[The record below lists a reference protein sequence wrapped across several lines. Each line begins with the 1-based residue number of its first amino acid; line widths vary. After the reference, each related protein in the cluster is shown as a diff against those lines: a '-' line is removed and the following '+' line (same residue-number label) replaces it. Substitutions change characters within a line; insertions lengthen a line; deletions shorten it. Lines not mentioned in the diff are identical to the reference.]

1 MLLNNLLSILYP
13 KVLGM
18 SICNTK
24 GLGFCA
30 NCFLLG
36 VIFVYSSKDI
46 ANRIKDRSK
55 EQNVVIK
62 QMLLE
67 CGLSKNA
74 LSSMLSGGS
83 LPKSDNIAKIADYLN
98 CSVDFLLGRTDNPN
112 IGNTEAYIGGDNHGV
127 QAVRNGTVIIGDSA
141 EQEIITL
148 LSKLSPAERHRAIA
162 DIIDLLNENYNTT
175 DK

>member
-1 MLLNNLLSILYP
+1 M
-13 KVLGM
+13 
-18 SICNTK
+18 
-24 GLGFCA
+24 
-30 NCFLLG
+30 
-36 VIFVYSSKDI
+36 YSSKDI

-74 LSSMLSGGS
+74 LSSMLSDGS

-112 IGNTEAYIGGDNHGV
+112 IWNTEAYIGGDNHGV

-148 LSKLSPAERHRAIA
+148 LYKLSPAERHRAIA

>member
-13 KVLGM
+13 KVLGY
-18 SICNTK
+18 
-24 GLGFCA
+24 CA

-36 VIFVYSSKDI
+36 AIFVYSSKDI

-83 LPKSDNIAKIADYLN
+83 SLKSDNIAKIADYLN

>member
-13 KVLGM
+13 KVLE
-18 SICNTK
+18 
-24 GLGFCA
+24 FCT

-83 LPKSDNIAKIADYLN
+83 LPQSDNIAKIADYLN

>member
-24 GLGFCA
+24 VLGFCA

-112 IGNTEAYIGGDNHGV
+112 IGNTEAYIG
-127 QAVRNGTVIIGDSA
+127 DSA